1 MEEEE
6 EGATATASMHAMDRA
21 ALPLHFLAGAA
32 GGAAHAALSLA
43 LGTTLAAVGA
53 GVAPSSSLPPSGGG
67 AGVGVA
73 AAGPAM
79 RAVRVP
85 AARYYSASTFL
96 HHSLSHSVLFGTY
109 HLSKR
114 SLARLR
120 PHLRRDGAAAA
131 AARDGDDDDALRF
144 ATVAVAGGLAGQ
156 CQHVAGH
163 LSERWLGLAAEESP
177 PSSLRRLVMSPSSW
191 PTWRSTALT
200 FPLSAVGFLAF
211 EYGKLT
217 TMTGDDDVDRGSD

>member
-1 MEEEE
+1 MD
-6 EGATATASMHAMDRA
+6 AMDRA

-43 LGTTLAAVGA
+43 LGTTLAVGA
-53 GVAPSSSLPPSGGG
+53 EVAPSSSSPPP
-67 AGVGVA
+67 
-73 AAGPAM
+73 PAM
-79 RAVRVP
+79 HVRVP
-85 AARYYSASTFL
+85 AARYSASTFL

-109 HLSKR
+109 QLSKR

-120 PHLRRDGAAAA
+120 PHLRRDGTA
-131 AARDGDDDDALRF
+131 AARDGDDDALRF

-163 LSERWLGLAAEESP
+163 LSERWLGLAAVDVAAAATANLPASSS

-191 PTWRSTALT
+191 PTWRSTALS

-211 EYGKLT
+211 EYGKLM

>member
-1 MEEEE
+1 VEE
-6 EGATATASMHAMDRA
+6 EGATTTTSMDAMDRA

-43 LGTTLAAVGA
+43 LGTTLAVGA
-53 GVAPSSSLPPSGGG
+53 EVAPSSSSPPP
-67 AGVGVA
+67 
-73 AAGPAM
+73 PAM
-79 RAVRVP
+79 HVRVP
-85 AARYYSASTFL
+85 AARYSASTFL

-109 HLSKR
+109 QLSKR

-120 PHLRRDGAAAA
+120 PHLRRDGTA
-131 AARDGDDDDALRF
+131 AARDGDDDALRF

-211 EYGKLT
+211 EYGKLL